1 MNPPIFIGSSTTKD
15 QENIVKELKTI
26 SDVMHAI
33 SVERV
38 EVAAY
43 QLKNVSRTWFNQS
56 KVGRDENAPHPSWA
70 CVEKAFLGRFFPRK
84 LNEAKV
90 REFLTLK
97 QDSLSVHVYDLKF
110 TQLFHYAPK
119 RLRIYKER

>member
-43 QLKNVSRTWFNQS
+43 QLKNVSRTWFNPPPRATRGRLARRNVEEQDLP
-56 KVGRDENAPHPSWA
+56 KVQPEGEVINATFREA
-70 CVEKAFLGRFFPRK
+70 IRF
-84 LNEAKV
+84 
-90 REFLTLK
+90 
-97 QDSLSVHVYDLKF
+97 
-110 TQLFHYAPK
+110 
-119 RLRIYKER
+119 